1 MATGFHELSDL
12 MLALD
17 PADRLALAALLIE
30 SVEREPDAE
39 WRRSWTEEL
48 RRRTAA
54 ADAREVR
61 GRTWGEIRA
70 RLLREVADE

>member
-17 PADRLALAALLIE
+17 PADRLALAAMLIE
-30 SVEREPDAE
+30 SVEQVPDPE

-54 ADAREVR
+54 ADARPVR

-70 RLLREVADE
+70 RLLRQVADE

>member
-1 MATGFHELSDL
+1 VATGFHELSDL

-17 PADRLALAALLIE
+17 PADRLALAAMLIE
-30 SVEREPDAE
+30 SVEQEPDPE

-54 ADAREVR
+54 ADTRQVR
-61 GRTWGEIRA
+61 GRAWVEIRA